1 MLGRSLLL
9 KASGSI
15 LTIPWTPAAIAT
27 ALWLDA
33 ADASTITTSGS
44 DVTQVNDKSGNSR
57 NFTSASGTRPSTGG
71 TTLNGKNVLTFNA
84 DYLTSSSAA
93 STWNFLHQSGGSEVI
108 GVWKAGNVSDPNTLY
123 AFWGNNAGS
132 VLNQGIY
139 SRWDDRA
146 ANGFND
152 SLVAATASTISSN
165 ILDVSA
171 NNVHAANAATI
182 LGTSLNLN
190 SATAA
195 NKIRHVVN
203 GTVLAGNNTS
213 TGNAQTAN
221 ASFAL
226 QIGAA
231 GNNIWPLTGYIA
243 EFIVSASQLSTTNR
257 QLIEGYL
264 AHKWGLAANLP
275 NDHPYKNA
283 APTIQ
288 S

>member
-57 NFTSASGTRPSTGG
+57 NFTSASGARPSTGG
-71 TTLNGKNVLTFNA
+71 TTLNGKNVLTFDA

-123 AFWGNNAGS
+123 AFWGNNAGT

-152 SLVAATASTISSN
+152 ALVAAAGALFDPI
-165 ILDVSA
+165 IDVSA
-171 NNVHAANAATI
+171 NNVHAANTATI

-195 NKIRHVVN
+195 NRMRHVVN
-203 GTVLAGNNTS
+203 GTVLAGNNTNTS
-213 TGNAQTAN
+213 NPLTGS

-243 EFIVSASQLSTTNR
+243 EFIVSASQLSTANR